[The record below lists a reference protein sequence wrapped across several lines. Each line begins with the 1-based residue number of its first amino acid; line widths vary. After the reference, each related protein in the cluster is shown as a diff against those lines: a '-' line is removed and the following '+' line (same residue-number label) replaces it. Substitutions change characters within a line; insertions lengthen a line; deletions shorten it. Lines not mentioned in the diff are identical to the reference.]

1 MTDEQRALAFEYL
14 VRARGLGL
22 RSVFSVEAGD
32 PYDRFHVDGTGLIV
46 RVGGSEVYVLDFGG
60 NLAVNITK
68 RYSGRHITAELM
80 HEIGRDVLEN
90 ATNLA
95 ALQA

>member
-1 MTDEQRALAFEYL
+1 
-14 VRARGLGL
+14 
-22 RSVFSVEAGD
+22 
-32 PYDRFHVDGTGLIV
+32 LIV

-80 HEIGRDVLEN
+80 HEIGRDVLEH

>member
-1 MTDEQRALAFEYL
+1 MTEEQRALAFEYL

-22 RSVFSVEAGD
+22 KSVFSVKAGD
-32 PYDRFHVDGTGLIV
+32 EHEQFHVDGTELLVSVIRSKV
-46 RVGGSEVYVLDFGG
+46 HVLSLDAK
-60 NLAVNITK
+60 LVVDITK
-68 RYSGRHITAELM
+68 RYSGRSITAELM
-80 HEIGRDVLEN
+80 YEIGRDVLEN